1 MIDRNHV
8 GPVSWFLTNGPVLLA
23 LLMLGIMSARI
34 VQTHKI
40 FSGTYDESTHIA
52 SGVELLTLHRYTY
65 SLNHTPIARVSAAIG
80 PVLAGARF
88 PATPSLAAAID
99 SSPSL
104 PAAADSVMHS
114 GPGYRRN
121 LELGRRGIVP
131 FFILSGL
138 FLFFWARRIAGDSV
152 AVVAVFLFSLTPPI
166 LAHSGLVTTDAAA
179 MASFT
184 ALMFAFQV
192 WLEQPASL
200 RRALWLGIASGA
212 AVGSKLSAIPF
223 FGGSVAVILLAQFVY
238 QKRDPAFL
246 LRTEPRIIFRRL
258 AAAGAV
264 ALITLYATYGFT
276 IGRALGFPAP
286 LSEFVLG
293 LMLLLRHNVDGNA
306 GYLLGEFYVGR
317 RWLFFPV
324 GIAVK
329 TPIPLLIVA
338 VTGIVFAVN
347 KWWNRKGMAW
357 FFPIAAIAA
366 PLAVACAS
374 RINLGTRHI
383 LPIFPA
389 MALLGGIGGVWMFR
403 RAQTGRMVAV
413 LLAFWMLLGTW
424 RAHPDYIAY
433 FNELAANDPGAILI
447 ESDLDWGQD
456 LERLADTVRARGI
469 TSLSIAYYGYSDRL
483 NQLFPNA
490 RLVGPNE
497 LRPTGWFAV
506 SETRYRRGWIPLLSG
521 KIVAP
526 PDSLTWLRQ
535 YKPIAWAGKSIR
547 LYFVPPPTR

>member
-1 MIDRNHV
+1 MR
-8 GPVSWFLTNGPVLLA
+8 
-23 LLMLGIMSARI
+23 
-34 VQTHKI
+34 
-40 FSGTYDESTHIA
+40 
-52 SGVELLTLHRYTY
+52 
-65 SLNHTPIARVSAAIG
+65 
-80 PVLAGARF
+80 
-88 PATPSLAAAID
+88 
-99 SSPSL
+99 
-104 PAAADSVMHS
+104 S

-138 FLFFWARRIAGDSV
+138 FLFFWARRIGGSSV
-152 AVVAVFLFSLTPPI
+152 AVVAVFLFSLTPPV

-200 RRALWLGIASGA
+200 RRSLLLGIASGA
-212 AVGSKLSAIPF
+212 AVGAKLSAIPF
-223 FGGSVAVILLAQFVY
+223 LGASVVVILLAQFVY
-238 QKRDPAFL
+238 QKRDRASL
-246 LRTEPRIIFRRL
+246 LRTEPRIILRRL

-264 ALITLYATYGFT
+264 AVITLYSTYGFT
-276 IGRALGFPAP
+276 IGRVLGFPAP
-286 LSEFVLG
+286 LSEFFFG

-306 GYLLGEFYVGR
+306 SYLLGESYIGR

-329 TPIPLLIVA
+329 TPIPLLILA
-338 VTGIVFAVN
+338 ATGLVFAVN
-347 KWWNRKGMAW
+347 KWWNLKGMAW
-357 FFPIAAIAA
+357 FVPVAAIVA

-374 RINLGTRHI
+374 SINLGTRHV

-403 RAQTGRMVAV
+403 RVHTGRIVAV
-413 LLAFWMLLGTW
+413 LLAFWMSLGTW

-433 FNELAANDPGAILI
+433 FNELAANDPGAILV

-469 TSLSIAYYGYSDRL
+469 TELSIAYYGFPDRL

-497 LRPTGWFAV
+497 AQPTGWFAV
-506 SETRYRRGWIPLLSG
+506 SETRFRRGWTPRVG
-521 KIVAP
+521 GRIVAP
-526 PDSLTWLRQ
+526 RDSLKWLRQ
-535 YKPIAWAGKSIR
+535 YEPVVWAGKSIR
-547 LYFVPPPTR
+547 LYFIPPTT